1 MQVRAANVCEDAA
14 RGLLESGHIFDGHV
28 PAEWRDEFMT
38 TQYSTNVVEGMQALY
53 GKGFLSP
60 GGAEEMAVLL
70 DGLDLSGRTV
80 LDIGC
85 GLGGAAVMLAG
96 TFDARHVTSID
107 VAGDL
112 VMRAREAIREAGL
125 AGKIETHHV
134 TPGPLPFDD
143 AAFDTVF
150 AKDVVCHIPDKPALF
165 DEVARVLVP
174 GGRVICADFTVPS
187 GPEAAPHLYNAW
199 IDAMKA
205 YGLTFHFE
213 ELAVYEEAFRR
224 AGLGPLCVKDD
235 TVRSLDAAR
244 REVAWVR
251 GPEAGILR
259 EALGEEMFA
268 RRIDASMR
276 RLDALAGDGIHHTH
290 MLARRLTNA
299 D

>member
-1 MQVRAANVCEDAA
+1 
-14 RGLLESGHIFDGHV
+14 
-28 PAEWRDEFMT
+28 MT
-38 TQYSTNVVEGMQALY
+38 TQYSANVVEGMQALY

-70 DGLDLSGRTV
+70 EGVDLSGRTV

-96 TFDARHVTSID
+96 SFGARHVTSID

-112 VMRAREAIREAGL
+112 VERAREAIREAGL
-125 AGKIETHHV
+125 AGKITTHHV
-134 TPGPLPFDD
+134 TPGPLPFED

-150 AKDVVCHIPDKPALF
+150 AKDVVCHIPDKAALF
-165 DEVARVLVP
+165 GEVARVLAP
-174 GGRVICADFTVPS
+174 GGQVICADFTVPS
-187 GPEAAPHLYNAW
+187 GPEAAPHLYTAW

-213 ELAVYEEAFRR
+213 TLTLYEEAFGR
-224 AGLGPLCVKDD
+224 AGLGTPRVKDD
-235 TVRSLDAAR
+235 TARSLDAAR

-251 GPEAGILR
+251 GPNAGILR

-276 RLDALAGDGIHHTH
+276 RRDALAGGGVHHTH
-290 MLARRLTNA
+290 MLANRLAGTG
-299 D
+299 

>member
-1 MQVRAANVCEDAA
+1 
-14 RGLLESGHIFDGHV
+14 
-28 PAEWRDEFMT
+28 MT
-38 TQYSTNVVEGMQALY
+38 TQYSSNVVEGMQALY
-53 GKGFLSP
+53 GRGFLSP
-60 GGAEEMAVLL
+60 GGAEEMSVLL
-70 DGLDLSGRTV
+70 DGVDLAGRTV

-96 TFDARHVTSID
+96 TFGAGHVTSID

-112 VMRAREAIREAGL
+112 VIRARETICEAGL

-134 TPGPLPFDD
+134 APGPLPFDD
-143 AAFDTVF
+143 ASFDTVF

-165 DEVARVLVP
+165 GEVARVLVP
-174 GGRVICADFTVPS
+174 EGQVICADFTVPS

-213 ELAVYEEAFRR
+213 KLAVYEEAFRL
-224 AGLGPLCVKDD
+224 AGLGPPCVTDD
-235 TVRSLDAAR
+235 TARSLDAAR

-251 GPEAGILR
+251 GPKAGTLR
-259 EALGEEMFA
+259 DALGTEMFA
-268 RRIDASMR
+268 RRIDASMQ
-276 RLDALAGDGIHHTH
+276 RLDALAGGGIHHTH
-290 MLARRLTNA
+290 MFARRLAQA

>member
-1 MQVRAANVCEDAA
+1 
-14 RGLLESGHIFDGHV
+14 
-28 PAEWRDEFMT
+28 MT
-38 TQYSTNVVEGMQALY
+38 TQYSTGVVEGMQALY

-70 DGLDLSGRTV
+70 DGVDLAGRTV

-96 TFDARHVTSID
+96 TFGARYVTSID

-112 VMRAREAIREAGL
+112 VQRARETISEAGL
-125 AGKIETHHV
+125 SGKVETRHV

-143 AAFDTVF
+143 VSFDTVF
-150 AKDVVCHIPDKPALF
+150 AKDVVCHIPDKAALF
-165 DEVARVLVP
+165 GEVARVLVP
-174 GGRVICADFTVPS
+174 GGQVICADFTVPS
-187 GPEAAPHLYNAW
+187 GPDAATHLYKGW
-199 IDAMKA
+199 IDAMQA

-213 ELAVYEEAFRR
+213 RLAVYEEAFGR
-224 AGLGPLCVKDD
+224 AGLGTPCVKDD
-235 TVRSLDAAR
+235 TARSLEAAR

-251 GPEAGILR
+251 GSKAGLLR

-276 RLDALAGDGIHHTH
+276 RLDALAGGGIHHTH
-290 MLARRLTNA
+290 MLARCLTQA